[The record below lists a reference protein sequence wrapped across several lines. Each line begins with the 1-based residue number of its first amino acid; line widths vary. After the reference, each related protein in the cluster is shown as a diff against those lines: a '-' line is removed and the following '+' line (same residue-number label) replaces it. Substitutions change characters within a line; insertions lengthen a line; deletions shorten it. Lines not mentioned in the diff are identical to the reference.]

1 MGKVSTVTAAA
12 LSTVLLVLT
21 GCSGGDGSVKEPGVT
36 TKALPA
42 ADDVREVEPWGPPGS
57 EHRNI
62 TAGGMKRDYIVST
75 PAGARQRDRLPVI
88 FVFHGYKED
97 AERIR
102 KNSGLDAADAI
113 VAYLDGKDSAWAPAP
128 YASTSGQQD
137 LAFVDAVLA
146 EIEGEFSVDRS
157 RIFAAGFSN
166 GGGFAAFVGCQRPQ
180 AFTGIATVAGAYYQ
194 RVSAGCSQI
203 PMMHVDFHGTGD
215 NVIAYN
221 GGQRHATAYNSV
233 EEMLHESA
241 SRNHCDARHED
252 IEVAPGV
259 IREAWT
265 GCDAELAHYRIE
277 NGPHVWPGGAGDS
290 SGTVPKGF
298 ATDAMLKFFRLG
310 RATQQ

>member
-1 MGKVSTVTAAA
+1 MGKALTVTM
-12 LSTVLLVLT
+12 TVFSFVMLALT
-21 GCSGGDGSVKEPGVT
+21 GCSHGDTELTEPGVT
-36 TKALPA
+36 TRALPA
-42 ADDVREVEPWGPPGS
+42 VDDVREVEPWGPAGID
-57 EHRNI
+57 HRSI
-62 TAGGMKRDYIVST
+62 TAGGLKRDYIVSM

-97 AERIR
+97 AEKIR

-146 EIEGEFSVDRS
+146 ELEGEFSIDRS
-157 RIFAAGFSN
+157 RVFAAGFSN

-203 PMMHVDFHGTGD
+203 PMMHVDFHGTAD
-215 NVIAYN
+215 KVIAYN

-233 EEMLHESA
+233 EEMLNESA
-241 SRNHCDARHED
+241 SRNHCAERDED
-252 IEVAPGV
+252 TEVVPGV
-259 IREAWT
+259 LRERWSR
-265 GCDAELAHYRIE
+265 CDAELAHYRID
-277 NGPHVWPGGAGDS
+277 NGPHVWPGGAADS